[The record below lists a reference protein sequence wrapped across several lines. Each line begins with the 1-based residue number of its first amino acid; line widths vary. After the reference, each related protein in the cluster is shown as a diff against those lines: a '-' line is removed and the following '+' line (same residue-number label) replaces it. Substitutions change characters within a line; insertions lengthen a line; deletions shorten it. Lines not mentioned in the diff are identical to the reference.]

1 MATEQITIAIRKAPS
16 PMTEPDRTDCPVARA
31 LDLLGDRWTLLI
43 VRDLVLDGP
52 RRFSDLGRTIAGS
65 SPAILSNRLKRLE
78 QAGLIERRFY
88 SQHPPRAEYLLTQK
102 GKNLAPVLGAL
113 RDFGETLPKT
123 TGKG

>member
-1 MATEQITIAIRKAPS
+1 MPAEQIPTANRATNS
-16 PMTEPDRTDCPVARA
+16 PMTDLDRTDCPVARA

-52 RRFSDLGRTIAGS
+52 RRFSDLSRTIAGS

-88 SQHPPRAEYLLTQK
+88 SQHPPRAEYLLTRK
-102 GKNLAPVLGAL
+102 GKSLEPVLGAL
-113 RDFGETLPKT
+113 RNFGETLPEQPR
-123 TGKG
+123 